1 MPHAQP
7 SRRVLITGV
16 TGQDGPYLAR
26 LLHDGGDEV
35 WAMTRHGS
43 IAADLPFVQAT
54 APADLR
60 DAGSLERAIAMAA
73 PDEIYHLAAQSSVGQ
88 SWDEPAETGEITG
101 LGTARLLEVVRRT
114 APGARLFIAS
124 SSEIFGEPEQSPQNE
139 TTPIRPTSPYGAA
152 KAYAHHLAHVYRK
165 RHGMYVAVGILY
177 NHESPR
183 RPPSFVTRKITR
195 GAVAVARGE
204 QTTLH
209 LGNLDARR
217 DWGFAGDVVQAM
229 PLALRAPESDD
240 YVIATG
246 EVHTVRDWCELAFA
260 RVSLDYRAHVV
271 SDPAFWR
278 PEGAVPIVGDASRAR
293 DRLGWRPEVDF
304 AALVEMLVTADQ
316 TAPLHQQATG

>member
-1 MPHAQP
+1 MSPDQP
-7 SRRVLITGV
+7 PRRILITGV

-26 LLHDGGDEV
+26 LLHDEGGDI
-35 WAMTRHGS
+35 WAITRQGS
-43 IAADLPFVQAT
+43 VPADLPFVQAT

-60 DAGSLERAIAMAA
+60 DAASLERALAMAA

-88 SWDEPAETGEITG
+88 SWDAPAETGEITG
-101 LGTARLLEVVRRT
+101 LGTARLLEAARRT

-124 SSEIFGEPEQSPQNE
+124 SSEIFGEPERSPQDE

-152 KAYAHHLAHVYRK
+152 KAYAHHLAHVYRN
-165 RHGMYVAVGILY
+165 RYEMFVAVGILY

-183 RPPSFVTRKITR
+183 RPPNFVTRKITR
-195 GAVAVARGE
+195 GAVAVARSE
-204 QTTLH
+204 QTTLR

-217 DWGFAGDVVQAM
+217 DWGFAGDVVRAM
-229 PLALRAPESDD
+229 PLALRAGTPDD

-260 RVSLDYRAHVV
+260 RVGLDYREHVV

-278 PEGAVPIVGDASRAR
+278 PEGGVPLAGDASRAR
-293 DRLGWRPEVDF
+293 DRLDWRPQVDF

-316 TAPLHQQATG
+316 AAPLQQVTG

>member
-1 MPHAQP
+1 MSPDQP
-7 SRRVLITGV
+7 PRRVLITGV
-16 TGQDGPYLAR
+16 TGQDGPYLAQ
-26 LLHDGGDEV
+26 LLHDEGSDI
-35 WAMTRHGS
+35 WAITRQGS
-43 IAADLPFVQAT
+43 IPADLPFVQAT

-101 LGTARLLEVVRRT
+101 LGTARLLEAVRRT
-114 APGARLFIAS
+114 APRARLFFAS
-124 SSEIFGEPEQSPQNE
+124 SSEIFGEPDESPQHE
-139 TTPIRPTSPYGAA
+139 ATPIRPTSPYGAA
-152 KAYAHHLAHVYRK
+152 KAYAHHLAHVYRS
-165 RHGMYVAVGILY
+165 RYDMFVAVGILY

-204 QTTLH
+204 QTELR

-217 DWGFAGDVVQAM
+217 DWGFAGDVVRAM
-229 PLALRAPESDD
+229 PMALRAGEPDD

-246 EVHTVRDWCELAFA
+246 KSHTVRDWCELAFA
-260 RVSLDYRAHVV
+260 RVGLDYRDYVV
-271 SDPAFWR
+271 SDPEFWR
-278 PEGAVPIVGDASRAR
+278 PEGDVPIVGDASRAR
-293 DRLGWRPEVDF
+293 DRLNWRPEVDF

-316 TAPLHQQATG
+316 AAPLQQVAG